1 MLYLPILVTYLCL
14 LLFPNLRPESLRQNI
29 QSGSKTVDDFIEAFA
44 APKNSGKALNQ
55 AADRRNRIANIIE
68 EYDSQGFHR
77 TGTAVDRVSALWLVG
92 RIQQLGIEARL
103 EPFSLSRIDPIQAYI
118 QIGNRKIEGV
128 PLFDGT
134 FTDATG
140 IRGSL
145 GLLGSKADIAVTQ
158 VSPGPDLLRDKE
170 FQNYRRSGQYK
181 GIIAITK
188 GDRPGLALQN
198 APDFTSPFGSP
209 VLQVSSEEASWLEK
223 VAKQKRDTVLVTQVR
238 RTDVDALNVTATL
251 KGLESSLAPLVIITP
266 RSGWWHCAAERGGG
280 LACWLEA
287 MAALSAKKPSRD
299 VIFVASTGH
308 ELGHLGLKF
317 FLAHSTRLAQTARLW
332 FHFGADIGA
341 AVGSGSIL
349 STSTREFQKMAV
361 VAMNEMGV
369 PPQECLLPGQV
380 PLGEVFWI
388 HQKQGHYISLRGS
401 SHLFRHPE
409 DRWPYAVDVDQINR
423 LACTFAALSVKLAV

>member
-1 MLYLPILVTYLCL
+1 M
-14 LLFPNLRPESLRQNI
+14 
-29 QSGSKTVDDFIEAFA
+29 DDFIESFA
-44 APKNSGKALNQ
+44 TQKASGTVLNQ
-55 AADRRNRIANIIE
+55 PADRRNRIANIIE

-77 TGTAVDRVSALWLVG
+77 TGTTVDQVSALWLVE
-92 RIQQLGIEARL
+92 RIRQLGIEASL
-103 EPFSLSRIDPIQAYI
+103 EPFNLNRIDPIQTYV
-118 QIGNRKIEGV
+118 QIDNRKIEGI
-128 PLFDGT
+128 PLFDGS

-145 GLLGSKADIAVTQ
+145 GLLGSEADIAVTQ
-158 VSPGPDLLRDKE
+158 VSSEADLIRDKE

-188 GDRPGLALQN
+188 SDRPGLALQN

-209 VLQVSSEEASWLEK
+209 VLQVSSEETSWLEE
-223 VAKQKRDTVLVTQVR
+223 VAKQRREAVLVAQVR
-238 RTDVDALNVTATL
+238 RTDVQALNVTATL
-251 KGLESSLAPLVIITP
+251 KGIESGLAPLVIMTP

-280 LACWLEA
+280 IACWLEA
-287 MAALSAKKPSRD
+287 MAALGAKKPARD

-317 FLAHSTRLAQTARLW
+317 FLAQRPQLVQTARLW

-341 AVGSGSIL
+341 AVGSSSIL
-349 STSTREFQKMAV
+349 STSTREFQKMAIA
-361 VAMNEMGV
+361 AMNEMGV

-388 HQKQGHYISLRGS
+388 HQRQGHYISLRGS

-409 DRWPYAVDVDQINR
+409 DRWPYAVDVDQLNR
-423 LACTFAALSVKLAV
+423 LACAFAALSVKLAEN